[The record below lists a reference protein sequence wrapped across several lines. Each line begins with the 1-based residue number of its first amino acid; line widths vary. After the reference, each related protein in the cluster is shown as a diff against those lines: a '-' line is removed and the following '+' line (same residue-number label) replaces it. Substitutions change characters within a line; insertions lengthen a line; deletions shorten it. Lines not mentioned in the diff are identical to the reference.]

1 MSIIKKVPIEE
12 LLYVLEDLYE
22 RGVDYVDIIPS
33 FEDNKLNLIY
43 SVEYL
48 NEDALEHLTEEGK
61 EFLEQS
67 SKQGEDIKIGGNLSD
82 EDLNQLI

>member
-33 FEDNKLNLIY
+33 FDDNKLNLIY
-43 SVEYL
+43 SIEYL
-48 NEDALEHLTEEGK
+48 NEDAVNHLTDEAK
-61 EFLEQS
+61 EFFDQS
-67 SKQGEDIKIGGNLSD
+67 SSQGEDIQIGGSLSD

>member
-43 SVEYL
+43 SIEYL
-48 NEDALEHLTEEGK
+48 NEEAANHLTDEAK
-61 EFLEQS
+61 EFFEQS
-67 SKQGEDIKIGGNLSD
+67 SKQGEDIEIGGNLSD

>member
-43 SVEYL
+43 SIDYL
-48 NEDALEHLTEEGK
+48 NEDAVNHLTDEAK

-67 SKQGEDIKIGGNLSD
+67 SAKGEDIEIGGNLSD

>member
-48 NEDALEHLTEEGK
+48 NEEALEHLTEEGK
-61 EFLEQS
+61 EFLES
-67 SKQGEDIKIGGNLSD
+67 SKKGEDIEIGGNLSD